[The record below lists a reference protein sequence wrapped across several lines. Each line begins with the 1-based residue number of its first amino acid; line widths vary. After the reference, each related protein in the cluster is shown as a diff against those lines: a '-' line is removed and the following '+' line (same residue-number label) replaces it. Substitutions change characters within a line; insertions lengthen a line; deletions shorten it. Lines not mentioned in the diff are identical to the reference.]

1 MIQTSQRMR
10 DNLLRS
16 VLKQQ
21 LLVSW
26 SCNFVVGHI
35 NIFFDYSPK
44 DWFKWVVFFNR
55 YCVLECIDSSLCPE
69 GAKYADVIEF
79 RTLALP
85 SGILPQQD
93 LIRLTVFNQN
103 NVKMVKTDFVI
114 LENDTQVTFNLRPS
128 EGTGILYTEQPLEEL
143 ETYRIKVR
151 ARSYSA
157 ETGVLQYQTTF
168 MIHISISAY
177 PYWWVVGGC

>member
-1 MIQTSQRMR
+1 M
-10 DNLLRS
+10 
-16 VLKQQ
+16 
-21 LLVSW
+21 
-26 SCNFVVGHI
+26 F
-35 NIFFDYSPK
+35 Y
-44 DWFKWVVFFNR
+44 VFYFR

-85 SGILPQQD
+85 SGILPHQD

-114 LENDTQVTFNLRPS
+114 LENDSKVTFALRPH
-128 EGTGILYTEQPLEEL
+128 EGTGILFTEQPLEEL

-151 ARSYSA
+151 AQSYSVQSA
-157 ETGVLQYQTTF
+157 VLQYQTTF

-177 PYWWVVGGC
+177 PY